1 MEAEARRAWTWV
13 AVASL
18 VHLAL
23 GTIRLGSE
31 SIWLDELM
39 SIQMATGTWEN
50 LWGWFLFLP
59 EQHPLYYFLLRPWLA
74 VLGDSPTALRSLS
87 LLFGVATVP
96 MMYMLGRDLVDTRTG
111 VVSAFL
117 MALSPFWLFYS
128 QEGRM
133 YTLLVLL
140 VCVSTWLFVRHLKAR
155 DSGAPAPL
163 GWYWVVSA
171 LGMYT
176 HFFFVFV
183 LFGHAAVYLY
193 DRSPWRQRIAD
204 ILRLGVPVF
213 VAYLPWLVMLA
224 VGLSGEQE
232 WKSVRTVLFAVPY
245 TFVRFAVGYG
255 TFVAN
260 YRWQERVVELVRDN
274 SGVLMLAVAS
284 HALLV
289 LRGLWASR
297 EMRASARRVLL
308 ATLMI
313 PLLLPLALSVI
324 TILAGERYFMVV
336 LPVYLIVLATGLVRL
351 LTAQGT
357 ARWLGIGGGAALA
370 LVTVYTLQAH
380 YLNPEAGKEQW
391 NDVVAELE
399 ARAGPDDPVF
409 VAPAMSRAGLL
420 YHSEA
425 LPPENVVGLDP
436 DQSPDIP
443 PVEGDTA
450 WLVVAR
456 LFDPEMMA
464 AQLAPR
470 WTPVEET
477 LYPKTT
483 GIWVIRL
490 QGSEQ
495 PR

>member
-1 MEAEARRAWTWV
+1 MEAEARRAWSWV
-13 AVASL
+13 AAASL
-18 VHLAL
+18 LHLVL
-23 GTIRLGSE
+23 GAIRLGSE
-31 SIWLDELM
+31 SVWLDELM
-39 SIQMATGTWEN
+39 SIQMATGTWTN

-59 EQHPLYYFLLRPWLA
+59 EQHPLYYLLLRPWLA
-74 VLGDSPTALRSLS
+74 VLGDSAVALRSLS

-96 MMYMLGRDLVDTRTG
+96 LMYLLGRDLVDARTG

-117 MALSPFWLFYS
+117 MALSPFWIFYS

-140 VCVSTWLFVRHLKAR
+140 VCVSTWLFVRHLAAR
-155 DSGAPAPL
+155 DSGAPASL
-163 GWYWVVSA
+163 AWYWVVSA

-183 LFGHAAVYLY
+183 LFSHAAVYLF
-193 DRSPWRQRIAD
+193 DRASWRQRITD

-213 VAYLPWLVMLA
+213 LAYLPWLIMLA

-260 YRWQERVVELVRDN
+260 YQWQEHVVELLRDDWA
-274 SGVLMLAVAS
+274 VLTLAVAS
-284 HALLV
+284 HAALV
-289 LRGLWASR
+289 LPGLWAW
-297 EMRASARRVLL
+297 RALGPSARRVLV
-308 ATLMI
+308 ATLVV
-313 PLLLPLALSVI
+313 PLLLPLVLSVI

-336 LPVYLIVLATGLVRL
+336 LPVYLIALATGLVHL
-351 LTAQGT
+351 LREEGR
-357 ARWLGIGGGAALA
+357 ARWLGVLGGAVLA
-370 LVTVYTLQAH
+370 MVTAYTVQAH

-399 ARAGPDDPVF
+399 ARVGEDDPVF

-420 YHSEA
+420 YHSER
-425 LPPENVVGLDP
+425 LSPENVTGLDP
-436 DQSPDIP
+436 DAGPDLED
-443 PVEGDTA
+443 VEGDTA

-456 LFDPEMMA
+456 LFDPDMMT

-490 QGSEQ
+490 QGGERL
-495 PR
+495 P